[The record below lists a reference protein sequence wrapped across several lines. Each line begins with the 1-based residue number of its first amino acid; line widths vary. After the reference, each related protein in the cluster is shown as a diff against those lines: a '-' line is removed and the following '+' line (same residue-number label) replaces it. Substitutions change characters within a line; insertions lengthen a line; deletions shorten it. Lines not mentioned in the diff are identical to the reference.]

1 MIFSISSLFSL
12 PELFLENLL
21 GQKIDRSSL
30 TDEVEPL
37 KDTIVSLGE
46 RFSKLWGE
54 YDQLNQRVD
63 RLEKETADLRA
74 ENIFLKAETLALKPE
89 NLALKEEL
97 AILKKKI
104 FGKKSEKAPKKSSG
118 NANENRPNKN
128 HPGRNSLPSHLIR
141 ERVVHDIDPSE
152 KVCGKCQGLL
162 SPIGEEISEQL
173 ELVRSHLKVIEH
185 ARLKYACKCCRQT
198 VVVAKTPYKPIEK
211 GLAGPSLMAYVV
223 VSKFLD
229 HLPLYRQENIFK
241 RHHVSINRS
250 TLCGWIMAAAK
261 SLKPLYE
268 RMREDLLSGNHLY
281 TDDTHLLT
289 LRVTGKDKGGKAHR
303 AYIWVY
309 ARDDN
314 HGQKPIVIYNYT
326 LGRGSDSIEEFLKDF
341 KGYIQADAYGAYD
354 FLFKVSSKRKTVC
367 IEVACWAHTRRK
379 FVDAIT
385 ANPESIASEVVELI
399 GKLYDLEREFK
410 INGLK
415 PKEIRQERQSRSK
428 PLLIE
433 IHQWLNTHKK
443 NVPPASTLGKAIS
456 YARGNWKALTVFIKN
471 GKLAI
476 DNNFSE
482 RNIKTVVLG
491 RKNYLFA
498 GSEVGGESAAV
509 LYSLMETCKQNGIDP
524 EAYLADV
531 LLKVQYHPNHRIDE
545 LLPYHWKPPEKLEE
559 EYQRAA

>member
-1 MIFSISSLFSL
+1 M
-12 PELFLENLL
+12 PEPFLENLL
-21 GQKIDRSSL
+21 RQKIDRLSL
-30 TDEVEPL
+30 PNEVESL
-37 KDTIVSLGE
+37 KDGIVYLGE
-46 RFSKLWGE
+46 QFSKLWQKQDHLKQKFDVLKKTNAG
-54 YDQLNQRVD
+54 
-63 RLEKETADLRA
+63 LRA
-74 ENIFLKAETLALKPE
+74 ENILLKSENLALKAE

-97 AILKKKI
+97 AILKKKL
-104 FGKKSEKAPKKSSG
+104 FGKKSEKTQKSPSNTANKNRSG
-118 NANENRPNKN
+118 KN
-128 HPGRNSLPSHLIR
+128 HPGRNPLPSHLVR
-141 ERVVHDIDPSE
+141 ERVVHDIDPSD

-198 VVVAKTPYKPIEK
+198 VVIADTPYKPIEK
-211 GLAGPSLMAYVV
+211 GLAGPCLTAYVV

-241 RHHVSINRS
+241 RHHVFISRS
-250 TLCGWIMAAAK
+250 TLCGWIMATAK
-261 SLKPLYE
+261 SLKPIYE
-268 RMREDLLSGNHLY
+268 RMRTDLLNSNHIY

-289 LRVTGKDKGGKAHR
+289 LRIQVKGKDGKSKAHR

-309 ARDDN
+309 ARDGN
-314 HGQKPIVIYNYT
+314 HGQKPIIIYNYT
-326 LGRGSDSIEEFLKDF
+326 LGRGSDSVETFLKDF
-341 KGYIQADAYGAYD
+341 TGYIQADAYSAYD
-354 FLFKVSSKRKTVC
+354 FLFKISEKRKTVC
-367 IEVACWAHTRRK
+367 VEVACWAHVRRK

-410 INGLK
+410 SKGLN
-415 PKEIRQERQSRSK
+415 PKEVRQERQLRSK
-428 PLLIE
+428 PILIE
-433 IHQWLNTHKK
+433 INEWLTTHEK
-443 NVPPASTLGKAIS
+443 NVPPTSTLGKAIS
-456 YARGNWKALTVFIKN
+456 YALNNWEALIVFIKD

-498 GSEVGGESAAV
+498 GSEVGGESAAI
-509 LYSLMETCKQNGIDP
+509 LYSLMETCKQNEIDP

-531 LLKVQYHPNHRIDE
+531 LLKVHYHPNHRIDE
-545 LLPYHWKPPEKLEE
+545 LLPYHWKPPEKSQE